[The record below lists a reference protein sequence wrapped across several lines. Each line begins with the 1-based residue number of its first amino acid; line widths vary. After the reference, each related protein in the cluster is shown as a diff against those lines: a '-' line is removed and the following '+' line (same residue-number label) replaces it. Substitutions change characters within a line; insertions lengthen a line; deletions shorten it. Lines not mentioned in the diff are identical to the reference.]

1 MKAFFSKHKKLIL
14 GLLFTALCLF
24 IWRVGVHIRLPFVEY
39 PKTDANGN
47 IFGFLDI
54 FTGGALQN
62 FSIVA
67 LGISPY
73 INSSIIVQLLQMDI
87 IPAFKEWAE
96 EGEAGKEKLNR
107 WTRYI
112 ALFLAFVEGLALI
125 VGYRVSYGFTY
136 FQYIPNAEYDIFTY
150 VYMALVLTAGTA
162 FVLWL
167 SDQMTVKG
175 VGNGASMF
183 IVAGIVAS
191 LPSMMTSL
199 WKYFLSTDK
208 DAKFAVDGVL
218 QWYGILYYILVL
230 ILFIAIIV
238 GVVYMEGLQ
247 RKIPIQYA
255 NRPAQAKMSGAQDS
269 NIPLKINSAS
279 VIPVIFASTI
289 LSIPTTIINFIEQSG
304 TKISEWWSICFSYT
318 KPIGFA
324 IYVILI
330 FVFSFFYS
338 FMQIDPD
345 KISDNLKKQNAY
357 IPGVKPG
364 EATAQYISK
373 VLFKITL
380 LGATYLAVLA
390 SIPMLVGV
398 IFKDLPASV
407 QIGGTSIMIVVGV
420 AIETWKQIKTS
431 SQSQEYHGF
440 M

>member
-14 GLLFTALCLF
+14 GILFTALCIL
-24 IWRVGVHIRLPFVEY
+24 IWRIGVHIQLPFVEY
-39 PKTDANGN
+39 NLSSSDES

-54 FTGGALQN
+54 FSGGALQS

-73 INSSIIVQLLQMDI
+73 INASIIVQLLQMDI
-87 IPAFKEWAE
+87 VPQFKEWAE

-112 ALFLAFVEGLALI
+112 ALLLAFVEGLALI
-125 VGYRVSYGFTY
+125 VGYQVSYGYNFFEFVPNTEFTL
-136 FQYIPNAEYDIFTY
+136 FTY
-150 VYMALVLTAGTA
+150 VYMALIVTAGTA
-162 FVLWL
+162 FMLWL
-167 SDQMTVKG
+167 SDQVTVHG

-183 IVAGIVAS
+183 IVVGIIAS
-191 LPSMMTSL
+191 FETMIGSL
-199 WKYFLSTDK
+199 RTYFLDPTTSQ
-208 DAKFAVDGVL
+208 FAVDGVL
-218 QWYGILYYILVL
+218 TWKNIVFFILVL
-230 ILFIAIIV
+230 ILFIAIII
-238 GVVYMEGLQ
+238 GVVFMEGLQ

-255 NRPAQAKMSGAQDS
+255 NRPAQAKLLGAQDS
-269 NIPLKINSAS
+269 NIPLKLNSAS
-279 VIPVIFASTI
+279 VIPVIFASTL
-289 LSIPTTIINFIEQSG
+289 LSFPTTIINFIEQSG
-304 TKISEWWSICFSYT
+304 KTISEWWTIVFSYQ

-338 FMQIDPD
+338 FMQINPD
-345 KISDNLKKQNAY
+345 KIAENLKKQNAY

-380 LGATYLAVLA
+380 LGATYLTVLA
-390 SIPMLVGV
+390 SLPMVVGL
-398 IFKDLPASV
+398 IFTDLPASV
-407 QIGGTSIMIVVGV
+407 QIGGTSLMIVVGV
-420 AIETWKQIKTS
+420 AVETYKQIKTA
-431 SQSQEYHGF
+431 SQSKEYHGF

>member
-14 GLLFTALCLF
+14 GILFTALCIL
-24 IWRVGVHIRLPFVEY
+24 IWRIGVHIQLPFVEY
-39 PKTDANGN
+39 NVSSSDES

-54 FTGGALQN
+54 FSGGALQS

-73 INSSIIVQLLQMDI
+73 INSSIIIQLLQMDI
-87 IPAFKEWAE
+87 VPQFKEWAE

-112 ALFLAFVEGLALI
+112 ALLLAFVEGLALI
-125 VGYRVSYGFTY
+125 VGYQVSYGYNFFEFVPNTEFTL
-136 FQYIPNAEYDIFTY
+136 FTY
-150 VYMALVLTAGTA
+150 VYMALIVTAGTA
-162 FVLWL
+162 FILWL
-167 SDQMTVKG
+167 SDQITVRG
-175 VGNGASMF
+175 IGNGASMM
-183 IVAGIVAS
+183 IVVGIIAS
-191 LPSMMTSL
+191 FETMIGSL
-199 WKYFLSTDK
+199 KTYFLDPATS
-208 DAKFAVDGVL
+208 KFALDGVL
-218 QWYGILYYILVL
+218 TWKNIVFFILVL
-230 ILFIAIIV
+230 ILFIAIII
-238 GVVYMEGLQ
+238 GVVFMEGLQ

-255 NRPAQAKMSGAQDS
+255 NRPAQSKLLGAQDS
-269 NIPLKINSAS
+269 NIPLKLNSAS
-279 VIPVIFASTI
+279 VIPVIFASTL
-289 LSIPTTIINFIEQSG
+289 LSFPTTIINFIEQSG
-304 TKISEWWSICFSYT
+304 KTISEWWTIVFSYQ

-338 FMQIDPD
+338 FMQINPD
-345 KISDNLKKQNAY
+345 KIADNLKKQNAY

-380 LGATYLAVLA
+380 LGATYLTVLA
-390 SIPMLVGV
+390 ALPMLVGL
-398 IFKDLPASV
+398 IFTDLPASV
-407 QIGGTSIMIVVGV
+407 QIGGTSLMIVVGV
-420 AIETWKQIKTS
+420 AIETYKQIKTA